1 MSALDRKLLRDLW
14 HIKGVAVAIAL
25 VIGAGLAMFVMSL
38 GAVSSLEQTRSAYYE
53 RYRFAD
59 IFASVK
65 RAPERLAR
73 RIEGIPGVKSVDTR
87 IVRQVILDLPGLAE
101 PALGRLV
108 SMPER
113 GRSRLNDLAL
123 RRGRGVAPGR
133 PNEVVISEA
142 FAEAHGFVPGARFA
156 AIINGRKRTLQ
167 VVGVALS
174 PEYVYTIAPGS
185 LMPDDK
191 RFGVLWM
198 GREALAAAF
207 DLKGAFNDVSLK
219 LLRLAPVAEAVARLD
234 EILRPYGGTGAI
246 ERKDQASNW
255 FLSGEIQQL
264 KIVATVL
271 PAIFIAVS
279 VFLLNMTVSRLVET
293 EREQIGLLKSFGY
306 TNRAIGWH
314 YLKLVLLMVGLG
326 ILLGFAV
333 GFWLGREVTEL
344 YTKFYRFPLL
354 YYQPGLGVFGPGA
367 LLCVAAAVLG
377 TLGAVRRAAAMPP
390 AEAMVPPPPPLYRRG
405 ILQRLGLS
413 AAFDQPTLML
423 LRHLARWPVRTALTA
438 TGIASAVAVLLS
450 SMHWLDAVE
459 HMIEVQFFQLQHQDL
474 TVTLSE
480 ARSDRALRD
489 LAHIPGV
496 LAAEPYRTVRARL
509 RFGHRTR
516 LEAING
522 VAPQAELAPVR
533 DVDGRLVALPEE
545 GLAVSEKLAEL
556 LGAAPGDMVTLE
568 VLEGRRPVR
577 RVRIAATFETYLGTP
592 AYMRRS
598 ALNRLMREG
607 PSISGA
613 HLLLDPMREGGVFR
627 ELKNTP
633 MVAGTTLRG
642 AAIESFRGTMAE
654 TVNII
659 VLFYVTFA
667 SLLAAGVVYN
677 SVRISLSERGRELAT
692 LRVLGFS
699 RGEVS
704 YILLGE
710 LALVT
715 LVALPLGCLFGY
727 GLAYAMTGLFETE
740 LYRIPMHIEPGT
752 YGFSVVVVGLAAL
765 ASGTLVRRRLD
776 RLDLI
781 AVLKTRE

>member
-14 HIKGVAVAIAL
+14 HIRGIAAAIAV
-25 VIGAGLAMFVMSL
+25 VIGAGLAVFVMSL
-38 GAVSSLEQTRSAYYE
+38 GAVSSLDQTRIAYYE

-65 RAPERLAR
+65 RAPEHLTA
-73 RIEGIPGVKSVDTR
+73 RIERIPGVKSVETR
-87 IVRQVILDLPGLAE
+87 IVKPVILDLPGLEE

-108 SMPER
+108 SIPER
-113 GRSRLNDLAL
+113 GRPLLNDLAL
-123 RRGRGVAPGR
+123 RRGRTVSGGR
-133 PNEVVISEA
+133 PDEVVIGEA
-142 FAEAHGFVPGARFA
+142 FAEAHGYAPGARFA
-156 AIINGRKRTLQ
+156 AIINGRKRQLQ

-174 PEYVYTIAPGS
+174 PEYVYSIAPGS

-191 RFGVLWM
+191 RFGILWM
-198 GREALAAAF
+198 GRDALAAAF

-219 LLRLAPVAEAVARLD
+219 LLRGAPAAEVVAQLDAILQRYGAV
-234 EILRPYGGTGAI
+234 GAI

-255 FLSGEIQQL
+255 FLSGEIEQL

-279 VFLLNMTVSRLVET
+279 VFLLNMAVSRLIET
-293 EREQIGLLKSFGY
+293 EREQIGLLKAFGY
-306 TNRAIGWH
+306 GNAAIGWH

-326 ILLGFAV
+326 IVLGFLV
-333 GFWLGREVTEL
+333 GVWMGREVTEL

-367 LLCVAAAVLG
+367 LLCAAAAILG
-377 TLGAVRRAAAMPP
+377 TLGTVRRAVSIPP

-405 ILQRLGLS
+405 MLRRLGL
-413 AAFDQPTLML
+413 AAVFDQPTVMV
-423 LRHLARWPVRTALTA
+423 LRHVVRWPVRTALTVL
-438 TGIASAVAVLLS
+438 GIASGVAVLLAS
-450 SMHWLDAVE
+450 LHWLDAVT
-459 HMIEVQFFQLQHQDL
+459 HMIEVQFFQLQRQDL
-474 TVTLSE
+474 TVTLTE
-480 ARSDRALRD
+480 ARSDQALRD

-496 LAAEPYRTVRARL
+496 LVVEPFRSVPARL

-522 VAPQAELAPVR
+522 VAPDGELTPIQ
-533 DVDGRLVALPEE
+533 DVDGRRVPVPEDGLV
-545 GLAVSEKLAEL
+545 VSTKLAEL
-556 LGAAPGDMVTLE
+556 LGARPGDLVTLE

-598 ALNRLMREG
+598 ALNRLLREG
-607 PSISGA
+607 PSVSGA
-613 HLLLDPMREGGVFR
+613 YLRLDSRREGAVFR
-627 ELKNTP
+627 RLKNTP
-633 MVAGTTLRG
+633 MVAGTTLRR
-642 AAIESFRGTMAE
+642 AAIETFRGTMAE
-654 TVNII
+654 TVTIM
-659 VLFYVTFA
+659 VLFYVAFA
-667 SLLAAGVVYN
+667 CLLAAGVVYN

-692 LRVLGFS
+692 LRVLGFG
-699 RGEVS
+699 RGEIS

-715 LVALPLGCLFGY
+715 LLALPVGCLLGY
-727 GLAYAMTGLFETE
+727 GLAYSLAGLFETD
-740 LYRIPMHIEPGT
+740 LYRIPMVIEPDT
-752 YGFSVVVVGLAAL
+752 YGFSAAVVGSAAL
-765 ASGTLVRRRLD
+765 ASGALVRRRLD